1 VASFFSNVKEGLAN
15 VASKATSSS
24 SSSASSSSKEKA
36 EYDVH
41 GNVSGV
47 DSSKNYTLST
57 GGQIDEL
64 VVSLIR
70 SAHDADAR
78 TRKALSQALV
88 DVGMRQPNLV
98 ASAVFDFLVHDQK
111 HSQAHRVQLLDVAE
125 RVLNERRDAC
135 DAELLR
141 SHLLS
146 LALADLVRVKDV
158 VPDWQGAASQLAVSI
173 GMRFPDDLMRDLL
186 ALFSPG
192 TVPHYFVIK
201 TFADFVPANALAA
214 VPKLKEVLARILP
227 VLASIKAPN
236 IKWVFATALGNFCEA
251 ILHYVANVEDGA
263 VVAAGQQK
271 FTLESFSSEVFPCY
285 EVLFAQWLPAK
296 EAAVR
301 LATIKSLGSMCAVM
315 TRANFAE
322 QLPRLLPALL
332 ALYKKEK
339 EQLPITQG
347 MCSVLAVA
355 AKDNSAALEP
365 LLPALFAALH
375 PLACT
380 PVDMSD
386 SNAVKNSNELHRCFG
401 IIGTAF
407 AEPIVSFL
415 IGRLEVKDVRV
426 RVGTLQI
433 FKHLV
438 TRNERT
444 LAALKSTIMA
454 GVKPLVVREQD
465 LKVRKALAQLI
476 VSLAAHQYLLL
487 EGGEA
492 MIDFVVRNS
501 ATSDAECA
509 DYKPPKSPGA
519 PGDEDVSPAELR
531 DLCDNVLNLV
541 TTTVEGMDAV
551 LWPYLFESL
560 VKPELSGAVGVVCK
574 CLAYIAHQKREAEA
588 ADFIVDFD
596 RAVNL
601 PKPPALLARLLVAI
615 ARPHGRN
622 ALGAHVLHLLRA
634 AGPLLHPAACDMWDA
649 AAPRLLQYL
658 AAQQQGGGFQQARW
672 EELVLRLLEKTLAI
686 ADDDA
691 WAMGL
696 GDQYVAQL
704 ALYNA
709 PDDADLKKVA
719 LKHIGVVLQK
729 LQHREFIRAKLDA
742 MIINTNHRSDVE
754 RQGCAQGFGY
764 AAATHTDMVVD
775 YLVNVDAPPDKD
787 APGGGGGGGGGGD
800 GFLGGLFSKK
810 PAAPKPGEAASGK
823 LALAAAG
830 EYGKATIVLCYGYV
844 CAYGPPSQ
852 VTARVDVHIVA
863 SMTPHMANAKSLAFK
878 RAAIATLDLI
888 GKAVHPSHIK
898 QAYTLKKRDDMLRHL
913 VNFITSGEVNMK
925 VRAQGLAA
933 AITLCRLS
941 PALPVEEET
950 NMLAALL
957 PFFDLKPGQV
967 SDALAKKKES
977 KEDAAA
983 AAAAAAKPAPG
994 ESEEELFDAT
1004 QEHLRTLLLV
1014 LLAPKPDA
1022 ETLVRHFRHL
1032 EKWSTSAVVAHR
1044 ERAIAA
1050 ILALLNEHL
1059 RLLRRRQRRGE
1070 DLPPPPD
1077 DEVLAAQAAA
1087 GQKRISGAPKV
1098 ANDAPPPKRGLEALG
1113 ACVAMCVPRCTDPS
1127 ALVRPAAVAAIETLL
1142 YTDHILSDRAAAA
1155 RDAAASAGGDDG
1167 TDAGDS
1173 GGAAGGEGGAGGGGG
1188 GGGAGEGD
1196 AATGGDAGDVEV
1208 SVESLPERIAVLRVH
1223 RAAIATGDQAG
1234 QYRVLQAIAKDVLA
1248 RRDVLHDA
1256 NMLALLMG
1264 CLRGLGDPEA
1274 SSTSGTCVV
1283 LNSCISA
1290 RGTELLPQVKVLTN
1304 GLLAAMNGLSD
1315 VQSLNGTLHAVRT
1328 LASHH
1333 LLQVMNTLLDRPLP
1347 YTQHAVKALQVLAKD
1362 ASLQDRVIEHLT
1374 DLCNNGQLYDD
1385 MGDPAAAQ
1393 STKASAQA
1401 LVRVPNALAM
1411 CATAALTAVLSFA
1424 EAAPLVDK
1432 HYALLATTLVLR
1444 VGTAQ
1449 NCGPPA
1455 KELQYGADVRAPAG
1469 AVDALRAFLERAG
1482 DRAPTKALDSNN
1494 GWASLTTRDYPDA
1507 VAALIGAVVRARPTQ
1522 RRPVYEQL
1530 SSYCKGNFVPQRI
1543 VAVVA
1548 LGEMV
1553 CHAAPGE
1560 AENLLERLIQA
1571 LLSSLIDPPV
1581 KRFALRGLGNVV
1593 AAGEAATNLY
1603 APTVLDAL
1611 TSSMEHEDEDIV
1623 LEAMA
1628 GLSKV
1633 FGVVEQARVQPILVN
1648 ICHRIRPAFA
1658 KQNDGIRAE
1667 AFRLFGTLARF
1678 GDGQSA
1684 EAFHDQ
1690 FHGNLPLLLLHIAD
1704 DSAKVCEAC
1713 REALVRLAP
1722 LARHAAVTEF
1732 LQGRHLRPGRSL
1744 QYGEFLDDVAKVLI
1758 DAYPRRIS
1766 GLAMSCVENFKST
1779 WDTIKGNAALMVGV
1793 LLTNIDVAR
1802 RREYHI
1808 NPMLITRALQQ
1819 LLTDRSPLV
1828 RRRVAESAALLHTY

>member
-1 VASFFSNVKEGLAN
+1 VN
-15 VASKATSSS
+15 
-24 SSSASSSSKEKA
+24 
-36 EYDVH
+36 
-41 GNVSGV
+41 
-47 DSSKNYTLST
+47 
-57 GGQIDEL
+57 
-64 VVSLIR
+64 SLIR
-70 SAHDADAR
+70 AAHDSDAR
-78 TRKALSQALV
+78 TRKALTQSLC
-88 DVGMRQPNLV
+88 DIGMRQPNLV
-98 ASAVFDFLVHDQK
+98 VSAVFDFLIRDSK
-111 HSQAHRVQLLDVAE
+111 HSQAHRVQLLEIAE
-125 RVLNERRDAC
+125 RVLNDRRDLC
-135 DAELLR
+135 DAALLR
-141 SHLLS
+141 EQFLS

-192 TVPHYFVIK
+192 NVPHYFVIK
-201 TFADFVPANALAA
+201 TFADFVPANPLAA

-227 VLASIKAPN
+227 VLASIKTPN

-263 VVAAGQQK
+263 VTAAGQK

-296 EAAVR
+296 EAQVR

-315 TRANFAE
+315 TRANFE
-322 QLPRLLPALL
+322 DQLPRLLPALL

-355 AKDNSAALEP
+355 VKDNSAALEP

-375 PLACT
+375 PLACV

-415 IGRLEVKDVRV
+415 ISKLDSKDVRT

-444 LAALKSTIMA
+444 LQALKSTIMA
-454 GVKPLVVREQD
+454 GVKPLVVREGD
-465 LKVRKALAQLI
+465 LRVRKALAQLI
-476 VSLAAHQYLLL
+476 VSLAAHQYLVL

-501 ATSDAECA
+501 ATTDAECA
-509 DYKPPKSPGA
+509 EYKAPKAAAG
-519 PGDEDVSPAELR
+519 GDEDVSPAELR

-541 TTTVEGMDAV
+541 TTTVEGMDKV

-560 VKPELSGAVGVVCK
+560 VKPELAGALGVVCK
-574 CLAYIAHQKREAEA
+574 CIAYIAHTKRESEA
-588 ADFIVDFD
+588 PDFIVDFD

-672 EELVLRLLEKTLAI
+672 EELVLRLLEKTLTI

-691 WAMGL
+691 WAMEL

-704 ALYNA
+704 PLYNA
-709 PDDADLKKVA
+709 PADADLKKVA
-719 LKHIGVVLQK
+719 LKHVGVVLQK

-742 MIINTNHRSDVE
+742 MIINTNHKNDTE

-764 AAATHTDMVVD
+764 AAATHLDMVVD
-775 YLVNVDAPPDKD
+775 YLVNVDAAPDK
-787 APGGGGGGGGGGD
+787 AELAAAGGAGSSGSGAGN
-800 GFLGGLFSKK
+800 FLSGLFAKK
-810 PAAPKPGEAASGK
+810 PAAPAPGEAASGK

-830 EYGKATIVLCYGYV
+830 EHGKATIVLCYGYV

-898 QAYTLKKRDDMLRHL
+898 QPYTLKKRDDMLRHL
-913 VNFITSGEVNMK
+913 FNFITTGEVNMK
-925 VRAQGLAA
+925 VRALGLGA

-941 PALPVEEET
+941 PAVPVEEET

-957 PFFDLKPGQV
+957 PFFGLRVGQL
-967 SDALAKKKES
+967 SDALEKKKSS
-977 KEDAAA
+977 KQSKEEDAA
-983 AAAAAAKPAPG
+983 KKVAPG
-994 ESEEELFDAT
+994 ESEQELFDAT

-1032 EKWSTSAVVAHR
+1032 EKWSSSPNVEHR

-1050 ILALLNEHL
+1050 ILALLSEHL

-1077 DEVLAAQAAA
+1077 DEVAAAAAAA
-1087 GQKRISGAPKV
+1087 GQKRIAGAPKI
-1098 ANDAPPPKRGLEALG
+1098 ANDAPPPKRGLDALG
-1113 ACVAMCVPRCTDPS
+1113 ACVAMCVPRCTDSS

-1142 YTDHILSDRAAAA
+1142 YTDHLLSDRAAAE
-1155 RDAAASAGGDDG
+1155 RDAAANAATADEAEAPVA
-1167 TDAGDS
+1167 DAGAE
-1173 GGAAGGEGGAGGGGG
+1173 GGAAAAAVSGGEGSGA
-1188 GGGAGEGD
+1188 
-1196 AATGGDAGDVEV
+1196 EV
-1208 SVESLPERIAVLRVH
+1208 SVDALPERIAPLRLY
-1223 RAAIATGDQAG
+1223 RAHIASPDQAA
-1234 QYRVLQAIAKDVLA
+1234 QYRTLQAIAKDILS
-1248 RRDVLHDA
+1248 RRDVMSEA
-1256 NMLALLMG
+1256 NLLALLMG
-1264 CLRGLGDPEA
+1264 CLRGLSDPEA

-1283 LNSCISA
+1283 LNSCISV
-1290 RGTELLPQVKVLTN
+1290 RGAELLPQVKVLTN
-1304 GLLAAMNGLSD
+1304 GLLGAMNGLTD
-1315 VQSLNGTLHAVRT
+1315 QQSLNGTLHAVRT

-1347 YTQHAVKALQVLAKD
+1347 YSAHAVRALQVLAKD
-1362 ASLQDRVIEHLT
+1362 SSLQDRLLEHLT
-1374 DLCNNGQLYDD
+1374 DLVNNGQLYDD
-1385 MGDPAAAQ
+1385 MGDSAAAA

-1401 LVRVPNALAM
+1401 AMRVPNALAM
-1411 CATAALTAVLSFA
+1411 CATSALAAVLGFA
-1424 EAAPLVDK
+1424 EASALAEK
-1432 HYALLATTLVLR
+1432 HYALLATTLMLR
-1444 VGTAQ
+1444 IGTAQ
-1449 NCGPPA
+1449 NCSPPA
-1455 KELQYGADVRAPAG
+1455 KELQFGAEVRAQSG
-1469 AVDALRAFLERAG
+1469 AADALRAFLERAG
-1482 DRAPTKALDSNN
+1482 DRGPQRALEVDDNWN
-1494 GWASLTTRDYPDA
+1494 RLASRDYTEPI
-1507 VAALIGAVVRARPTQ
+1507 AALVGAIARARPSQ
-1522 RRPVYEQL
+1522 RRPLYEQL
-1530 SSYCKGNFVPQRI
+1530 SPYCKGNFVPQRCA
-1543 VAVVA
+1543 AVVA
-1548 LGEMV
+1548 IGELV
-1553 CHAAPGE
+1553 CHTAPGE
-1560 AENLLERLIQA
+1560 AEALLERLIQA
-1571 LLSSLIDPPV
+1571 LLASLIDPPV

-1593 AAGEAATNLY
+1593 AAGEAATNQY

-1658 KQNDGIRAE
+1658 KPNDGIRAE

-1690 FHGNLPLLLLHIAD
+1690 FHANLPLLLLHIAD
-1704 DSAKVCEAC
+1704 DSSKVCEAC

-1722 LARHAAVTEF
+1722 LARDARMTEF
-1732 LQGRHLRPGRSL
+1732 LQGRHLRAGRSL
-1744 QYGEFLDDVAKVLI
+1744 QYGEFLDDIAKVLI
-1758 DAYPRRIS
+1758 EAYPRRVN
-1766 GLAMSCVENFKST
+1766 GVAMSCVENFKSF

-1802 RREYHI
+1802 RRDYHI
-1808 NPMLITRALQQ
+1808 NPMLISRALQQ
-1819 LLTDRSPLV
+1819 LLTDRSPAV
-1828 RRRVAESAALLHTY
+1828 RRRVAESVALLHSY